1 MLAKLDIIIGVKN
14 KKKLKKNVQLEYV
27 SSHYIMCLLY
37 RIEIG
42 GDRKALLH

>member
-14 KKKLKKNVQLEYV
+14 KNVQLEYV